1 MGNVGN
7 VWKLG
12 ESEGVEEI
20 WFSTFLLI
28 KKYWLIDMFLY
39 FLINVH
45 AQIKKEITKSDWSH
59 KMIEWKLAWRPYQM
73 LNVELETCTE
83 IFSVYPRLF
92 EVFFSS
98 FLSLPECP
106 KYKPSITLLSCSF
119 YARIKLDFCED
130 ILGNQ
135 SNYCDWYFLM
145 YNLYFWCIM
154 MWNHMSMIDQKK
166 KMVCF

>member
-1 MGNVGN
+1 
-7 VWKLG
+7 
-12 ESEGVEEI
+12 
-20 WFSTFLLI
+20 
-28 KKYWLIDMFLY
+28 
-39 FLINVH
+39 
-45 AQIKKEITKSDWSH
+45 
-59 KMIEWKLAWRPYQM
+59 MIEWKLAWRPYQM

-119 YARIKLDFCED
+119 YAWIKLDFCED

-154 MWNHMSMIDQKK
+154 MWNQMSMIDQKK
-166 KMVCF
+166 KWFVFKLRKLIEKKKTNRSLIKILKVFSTFFDEQILIHE